1 MILLL
6 LYNRFI
12 KVKISLFGKINQL
25 QQYYLENKTINT
37 YFCNLIFFLNG
48 KFDFI
53 TNYFSIMTFDTIDKN
68 LLKLLQDDSKKT
80 TKELSLKLNL
90 SVTAVYERI
99 KKLEKEGIIS
109 NYVALLNRNKIEKGF
124 VVFCHLKLMQH
135 TKEFISQFEKE
146 VVRLNEVLECFHVSG
161 DYDYILKICVK
172 DMEEYREFMVTKLTT
187 LQHIGSTHSTFMIG
201 EVKNTTAFSL

>member
-1 MILLL
+1 MALD
-6 LYNRFI
+6 N
-12 KVKISLFGKINQL
+12 
-25 QQYYLENKTINT
+25 
-37 YFCNLIFFLNG
+37 
-48 KFDFI
+48 
-53 TNYFSIMTFDTIDKN
+53 IDK
-68 LLKLLQDDSKKT
+68 KLLALLQGDAKKT

-99 KKLEKEGIIS
+99 KKLEKEGIIHR
-109 NYVALLNRNKIEKGF
+109 YAALLNRNKIEKGF

-146 VVRLNEVLECFHVSG
+146 VVQLDEVLECFHVSG

-172 DMEEYREFMVTKLTT
+172 DMQEYREFMVTKLTT

-201 EVKNTTAFSL
+201 EVKNSTAYIL